1 MNTPFNNRFLAACER
16 EPLHHS
22 GAIQAHGTL
31 ITVDSHGRINHVA
44 ANLSEW
50 LGMIPQVLLGTPLP
64 EWLAHPLRDLPAK
77 SGARLTLEAAV
88 QGRHGLLDLIASR
101 DAHGGITVELI
112 GHQPVARKPPVAPLP
127 RPPRDETGLAAA
139 RQALVQRI
147 AELTGFQ
154 RVMYYQF
161 IDEGDGEV
169 IAEARLGDAYGSYL
183 GLRFPASDIPAIARA
198 LYLSN
203 PWRLIPDATAEPV
216 PLLGHGPTTPDLTWS
231 DLRSVSPVHRLYL
244 ANMGVRASLSFPIVV
259 AGKLMALIACHHND
273 VRPLPL
279 AVLEQAAQLTQ
290 GHALACTSYQASRRI
305 RLVDGLES
313 HFDAAWSILQQ
324 HGDPLNAWPEL
335 GTWLMREFQTDGATL
350 CLGDFCTS
358 TGTGF
363 EPATLAFFDGW
374 FCGRP
379 SEFLWS
385 TDSLTREIP
394 DFPLSGTAGVLAL
407 RAKLGEGRVLRV
419 YLGRQE
425 HIHEVAWGGN
435 PEKPVEYHDGAIGI
449 APRHSFETWL
459 EQRLGYCRPWDSE
472 ARLLGLK
479 LRALLMREIH

>member
-1 MNTPFNNRFLAACER
+1 MPTPFHSRFLAACER

-31 ITVDSHGRINHVA
+31 LGVDGSGRIQHVA

-64 EWLAHPLRDLPAK
+64 ERLARLVHDLPAR
-77 SGARLTLEAAV
+77 SGARLTLEAAL
-88 QGRHGLLDLIASR
+88 QGPQRMLDLIASR
-101 DAHGGITVELI
+101 DTQGGIIMELTA
-112 GHQPVARKPPVAPLP
+112 HQPVARKPPLAALP
-127 RPPRDETGLAAA
+127 KPPRDEAGLAAD
-139 RQALVQRI
+139 RDALVQRI

-169 IAEARLGDAYGSYL
+169 IAETRQGDVYGSYL

-198 LYLSN
+198 LYLNN
-203 PWRLIPDATAEPV
+203 PWRLIPDATVEPV
-216 PLLGHGPTTPDLTWS
+216 PLLGTDRTTPDLTWS

-244 ANMGVRASLSFPIVV
+244 ANMGVRASLSFPIVIG
-259 AGKLMALIACHHND
+259 GKLVALIACHHND
-273 VRPLPL
+273 VRIPPL
-279 AVLEQAAQLTQ
+279 ALLEQAAQLTQ

-305 RLVDGLES
+305 SLVDGLES

-324 HGDPLNAWPEL
+324 HGDPLAAWPEL
-335 GTWLMREFQTDGATL
+335 GTWLMREFHSEGATL
-350 CLGDFCTS
+350 CLGDVCS
-358 TGTGF
+358 GTGTGF
-363 EPATLAFFDGW
+363 EPAVLAFLDNW
-374 FCGRP
+374 FCGHP
-379 SEFLWS
+379 GEFLWS
-385 TDSLTREIP
+385 SDSLTRDIP
-394 DFPLSGTAGVLAL
+394 DFPLSSIAGVLAL
-407 RAKLGEGRVLRV
+407 RAKLSAGRVLRV
-419 YLGRQE
+419 YLCRQE

-459 EQRLGYCRPWDSE
+459 EQRLGYSRPWNSE
-472 ARLLGLK
+472 ARLLALN

>member
-1 MNTPFNNRFLAACER
+1 MHSPIHNRFLAACER

-31 ITVDSHGRINHVA
+31 LTVDSNGRVNHVA
-44 ANLSEW
+44 ANLPRW
-50 LGMIPQVLLGTPLP
+50 LGMIPQVLLGGPLP
-64 EWLAHPLRDLPAK
+64 ELLARPLRDLPDK
-77 SGARLTLEAAV
+77 SGSRLTREAAV
-88 QGRHGLLDLIASR
+88 QGVSGLLDLIASR
-101 DAHGGITVELI
+101 NAQGGITLELM
-112 GHQPVARKPPVAPLP
+112 GHQPMPWKPGATALP
-127 RPPRDETGLAAA
+127 RPPRDEAELAAT
-139 RQALVQRI
+139 RTALVQRI

-169 IAEARLGDAYGSYL
+169 IAETRQEDVYGSYL

-216 PLLGHGPTTPDLTWS
+216 PLLGHDHTTPDLTWS

-259 AGKLMALIACHHND
+259 AGKLQALIACHHND
-273 VRPLPL
+273 VRLLPL
-279 AVLEQAAQLTQ
+279 ALLEQAAQLTQ

-313 HFDAAWSILQQ
+313 HFDTAWSILQQ
-324 HGDPLNAWPEL
+324 HGDPLSAWPEL
-335 GTWLMREFQTDGATL
+335 GSWLMREFQIDGASL
-350 CLGDFCTS
+350 CLGDFCSS
-358 TGTGF
+358 TGMCF
-363 EPATLAFFDGW
+363 EPTTLAYFDTW
-374 FCGRP
+374 FCERP
-379 SEFLWS
+379 GEFFWS
-385 TDSLTREIP
+385 SDSLTREIP

-407 RAKLGEGRVLRV
+407 RARLGPGRELRV
-419 YLGRQE
+419 YLCRQE

-435 PEKPVEYHDGAIGI
+435 PDKPVEYHDGAIGI

-459 EQRLGYCRPWDSE
+459 ERRLGYSRPWDSE